1 MLNADKPTKEKPMHP
16 IAFVIGSLTIRWYGI
31 MIAVSIAISITV
43 IYVESQHQGLNTDD
57 VLDMV
62 IVAVIGGILGAR
74 IGWIV
79 TSPDVV
85 WYLTHPLRIL
95 AIWEGGLSYF
105 GGILGGVA
113 AANFLIRRRRMGFW
127 RMTDLVAPLLALS
140 FGIGKIGCWLNGCC
154 NGTATTSWL
163 GVIFTNPLS
172 ESDILNQK
180 VWPAQLFNSAS
191 GFLVFAVLF
200 WIVRKRKRYDG
211 QVFIWYLYLYGAT
224 SFVVEFF
231 RYIPVHVLGLT
242 PNQWTDI
249 TIILL
254 GTIASAILKRQPPVG
269 PVPAEGSQPLPE
281 TTPNSEESEGR

>member
-1 MLNADKPTKEKPMHP
+1 MHP
-16 IAFVIGSLTIRWYGI
+16 IAFAIGSLTIRWYGI

-57 VLDMV
+57 VLDMA
-62 IVAVIGGILGAR
+62 IVAVIGGVLGAR
-74 IGWIV
+74 IGWIM
-79 TSPDVV
+79 TSPNVV
-85 WYLTHPLRIL
+85 WYLAHPLRIL

-113 AANFLIRRRRMGFW
+113 AAYFLIRRRRMGFW
-127 RMTDLVAPLLALS
+127 RMADLVAPLLALS

-163 GVIFTNPLS
+163 GVIFTNPVS

-249 TIILL
+249 VIIIL
-254 GTIASAILKRQPPVG
+254 GVIASVILKRRPPVG

-281 TTPNSEESEGR
+281 TTPNSEEPEGR